1 MDASMSHDASDGC
14 TRDQNPPDI
23 SKDYLRQERIK
34 AKNRKAQRKYREK
47 KLHEV
52 DQYRAQVRV
61 ESFTESVSAHIRVRE
76 QSAHITRA
84 IAAHQAY
91 LSIQCFA
98 CMCRLKS

>member
-14 TRDQNPPDI
+14 TGDQNPCDM
-23 SKDYLRQERIK
+23 SKDYLKQERIK

-61 ESFTESVSAHIRVRE
+61 ELESGSVHTGV
-76 QSAHITRA
+76 
-84 IAAHQAY
+84 
-91 LSIQCFA
+91 
-98 CMCRLKS
+98 M